1 MKITV
6 LISLL
11 ATCAGPLCAQS
22 PQATGSPTPFPP
34 ASGPAGDQMRER
46 FRDKMMENLPPEIR
60 ARFEAAR
67 EKAMQD
73 PSIQELKKTA
83 DTASEAFRKAMR
95 EAIIKADPGLAE
107 IIKER
112 VKDKMKMGK
121 AGEPPGLANL
131 SEGDRQKLMAAREK
145 AKSDPAVVAARPD
158 SRSDQTAPTPDCCSG
173 IIPPAAAIGK
183 FWQGGAG
190 ALRASGFESP
200 PDRKPARLQVGFG
213 LVNGELS
220 EMKNAGGKDGIC

>member
-145 AKSDPAVVAARPD
+145 AKSDPAVVAAEALKKSATTPEQRHAAMEQFHKAMKAALLNADP
-158 SRSDQTAPTPDCCSG
+158 SLGPILDQIKPPQPPTAAP
-173 IIPPAAAIGK
+173 
-183 FWQGGAG
+183 
-190 ALRASGFESP
+190 E
-200 PDRKPARLQVGFG
+200 
-213 LVNGELS
+213 
-220 EMKNAGGKDGIC
+220 

>member
-145 AKSDPAVVAARPD
+145 AKSDPAVVAAEALKQSAKTPEERHAAMEQFHKAMKAALLSADP
-158 SRSDQTAPTPDCCSG
+158 SLGPILDQLKPPQPPHSAP
-173 IIPPAAAIGK
+173 
-183 FWQGGAG
+183 
-190 ALRASGFESP
+190 E
-200 PDRKPARLQVGFG
+200 
-213 LVNGELS
+213 
-220 EMKNAGGKDGIC
+220 